1 LERIEKFYKEEVSRI
16 YAIVTP
22 SPYAYVYSTVHV
34 DKSTNTSFRD
44 TWQHRLIVNIW
55 WGNELVHISHIPKFF
70 QGLTG
75 FRETSKRKLNRVSFL
90 FYVKKRYQDKGGR
103 WSLCLIIV
111 IRLLQM
117 VIYGR
122 INPMVS
128 RKLIE
133 EG

>member
-1 LERIEKFYKEEVSRI
+1 VSGRAIGTECPVPIKDKIDILSMWKVQCEKKEVSKT
-16 YAIVTP
+16 YTFETP
-22 SPYAYVYSTVHV
+22 SS
-34 DKSTNTSFRD
+34 
-44 TWQHRLIVNIW
+44 W
-55 WGNELVHISHIPKFF
+55 
-70 QGLTG
+70 
-75 FRETSKRKLNRVSFL
+75 
-90 FYVKKRYQDKGGR
+90 GR

-128 RKLIE
+128 RKLIK